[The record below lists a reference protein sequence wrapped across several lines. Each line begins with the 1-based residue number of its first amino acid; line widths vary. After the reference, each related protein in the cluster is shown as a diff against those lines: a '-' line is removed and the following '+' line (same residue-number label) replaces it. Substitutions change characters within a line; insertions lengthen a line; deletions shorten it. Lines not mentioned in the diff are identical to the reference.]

1 MSLLVT
7 LETLGLFINILTV
20 KSSVRN
26 SENLRQPIQL
36 QESKKKQL
44 FLIFLLYLWN
54 LHEILKIFRKKMT
67 LIAYIFPEL
76 EKGKDV
82 VR

>member
-7 LETLGLFINILTV
+7 LETLRLFINILTV

-54 LHEILKIFRKKMT
+54 LH
-67 LIAYIFPEL
+67 
-76 EKGKDV
+76 
-82 VR
+82 